1 MDQDKKI
8 SIPNVYYAVD
18 CGLAVNVDRIKS
30 QFEGGAQ
37 FSASLALK
45 STITVKDGQVEQG
58 NFDSYQLIRMPDS
71 PKQIHVHILDS
82 DAKPTGVGEPPVP
95 PFTPALCN
103 AIYAATGKR
112 IYTLPIDLTV

>member
-1 MDQDKKI
+1 L
-8 SIPNVYYAVD
+8 P
-18 CGLAVNVDRIKS
+18 VNVDRIKS

-45 STITVKDGQVEQG
+45 STISVKQGQVEQS
-58 NFDSYQLIRMPDS
+58 NFDGYQIVRMPES
-71 PKQIHVHILDS
+71 PKEIHVYIMES

-112 IYTLPIDLTV
+112 IHTLPIDLKA